1 MGQKVNPIG
10 LRLGINRGWDSVWY
24 AKKKDFGNYL
34 IEDFKIRKFIKK
46 NVVNSGVS
54 KVMIERTSKKC
65 FVTIYTSRPGFVIGK
80 KGSDIEKIKVKLS
93 NLTSNE
99 NEVILNIKE
108 VKKPETN
115 SYLVA
120 ENIAQQL
127 VKRISYRRAMKRAM
141 QSALRLGAKGIKVS
155 ISGRLGGN
163 EIARTE
169 WLRDGSIPSHTLRAD
184 IDYAEAEALTTYG
197 IIGIKV
203 WIYKGEIF
211 TKEFNQE
218 RNKK

>member
-1 MGQKVNPIG
+1 MGQKINPIG

-24 AKKKDFGNYL
+24 AKKKEFGNYL
-34 IEDFKIRKFIKK
+34 IEDCRIRDYIKK
-46 NVVNSGVS
+46 NVVNSGVT
-54 KVMIERTSKKC
+54 KVMIERTLKKC
-65 FVTIYTSRPGFVIGK
+65 FITIYTSRPGFVIGK

-93 NLTSNE
+93 KLTL

-127 VKRISYRRAMKRAM
+127 VKRISFRRAMKRAM
-141 QSALRLGAKGIKVS
+141 QSALRLGARGIKVAV
-155 ISGRLGGN
+155 SGRLGGN

-169 WLRDGSIPSHTLRAD
+169 WLREGSIPAHTLRAD

-197 IIGIKV
+197 IIGVKV

-211 TKEFNQE
+211 TREFSQE
-218 RNKK
+218 TNKK